1 MPKRIIETDVTDWD
15 DDFEAKK
22 PDVMTEDEIIKRRKE
37 GMHSAEAGRHRLI
50 TELRGL
56 SDANIVGPSKAVIQ
70 LGVIIQMNRITAR
83 KKKVELANGHNID
96 IREFVSPVFDENED
110 KNEDEDCEQ
119 DVAIIDSSTVKGLK
133 EAIAYL
139 LKIVPGYVY
148 GRLAIIAKYGDEG
161 DAQRYA
167 NELKSKIDEIM
178 VKLG

>member
-1 MPKRIIETDVTDWD
+1 MPKRIIRTDVTDWD

-50 TELRGL
+50 AELRGL

-83 KKKVELANGHNID
+83 KKKVELANGQNID
-96 IREFVSPVFDENED
+96 IREFVSPVVNEND
-110 KNEDEDCEQ
+110 NEDENYEQ
-119 DVAIIDSSTVKGLK
+119 DVAIVDSSTKKGMK
-133 EAIAYL
+133 EAATYL
-139 LKIVPGYVY
+139 IKIVPGYIY
-148 GRLAIIAKYGDEG
+148 GRLAIIAKYGDKG
-161 DAQRYA
+161 DAQKYT
-167 NELKSKIDEIM
+167 NELKDKIDEIM

>member
-1 MPKRIIETDVTDWD
+1 MPKRIIKTDVTDWD

-22 PDVMTEDEIIKRRKE
+22 PDVITEDEIIKRRKE

-50 TELRGL
+50 AELRGL
-56 SDANIVGPSKAVIQ
+56 SDANIVGPSKSLIQ
-70 LGVIIQMNRITAR
+70 LGVIIQMNRIAAR
-83 KKKVELANGHNID
+83 KKRVELANGSNVD
-96 IREFVSPVFDENED
+96 IREFVSPVLDENED
-110 KNEDEDCEQ
+110 ENEDYEQ
-119 DVAIIDSSTVKGLK
+119 DVAIVDSSTVKGTK
-133 EAIAYL
+133 EAVAYL

-148 GRLAIIAKYGDEG
+148 GRLAIIAKYGNEG